1 MPHAL
6 ESAASPGMK
15 RIIYPAKNSILAA
28 LAVIILISSL
38 PVYGQS
44 TQPATANQPLNLLV
58 LGDSIAWGQGL
69 RDEHKAWYLVKTWLE
84 ANHGTQVSQTVLAHS
99 GAVIGTAGEPGGNDG
114 PPLDGE
120 VNRGVPSIND
130 QIETALRAYANPAKV
145 DLVMVDGCINDLD
158 ARRLLNAD
166 NTPQAIREL
175 ARQKCGP
182 PVAALLTRIAGSF
195 PNAHVIVTGYYPILS
210 EGTARDIFM
219 RAMMKRLYTGT
230 APMNDKQLRARLVE
244 ISREWYEGS
253 NQMLAGAAAK
263 VDAQLAARGSRQRA
277 LFAEVNFLPEH
288 SFAASQSRL
297 WGFDASW
304 IRKLLVIL
312 TLGRVTL
319 KTNDEQRNQRGSS
332 CKNTFKAAAGE
343 TKQQKKARE
352 TRIMLCRVAAVGHPN
367 RRGAQMYA
375 DAINNQLKLL
385 ISSPGWLR
393 SLGAA
398 AGGNTI
404 R

>member
-1 MPHAL
+1 
-6 ESAASPGMK
+6 MK
-15 RIIYPAKNSILAA
+15 RIIYSVKSSILAA
-28 LAVIILISSL
+28 FAVIVFISPL

-44 TQPATANQPLNLLV
+44 TQPATTARQLNLLV

-69 RDEHKAWYLVKTWLE
+69 RDEHKAWYLVKRWLE
-84 ANHGTQVSQTVLAHS
+84 ANHGTQVSETVLAHS
-99 GAVIGTAGEPGGNDG
+99 GAVIGTAGEPGGNAG

-130 QIETALRAYANPAKV
+130 QIESALRAYADPARV

-158 ARRLLNAD
+158 ARRLLNAE

-182 PVAALLTRIAGSF
+182 PVEALLTRIAGSF

-210 EGTARDIFM
+210 EGTSRDIFM
-219 RAMMKRLYTGT
+219 RAMTKRLYTGT
-230 APMNDKQLRARLVE
+230 ARMNDKQLRARLIE

-253 NQMLAGAAAK
+253 NQMLADAAAK

-277 LFAEVNFLPEH
+277 LFAEVHFLPEH

-319 KTNDEQRNQRGSS
+319 KTNDEQRNQRGTS
-332 CKNTFKAAAGE
+332 CKNTLQAVAGE
-343 TKQQKKARE
+343 TKQQKATRE
-352 TRIMLCRVAAVGHPN
+352 NRIMLCRLAAIGHPN

-375 DAINNQLKLL
+375 DAINDQLKLL

>member
-1 MPHAL
+1 
-6 ESAASPGMK
+6 MK
-15 RIIYPAKNSILAA
+15 RIIHSAKSSILVALAA
-28 LAVIILISSL
+28 LIFISPL
-38 PVYGQS
+38 PVHGQN
-44 TQPATANQPLNLLV
+44 TQSATADRQLNLLV
-58 LGDSIAWGQGL
+58 LGDSIPWGQGL
-69 RDEHKAWYLVKTWLE
+69 REENKAWYLVKTWLE
-84 ANHGTQVSQTVLAHS
+84 ANHGRPVSEKVLAHS
-99 GAVIGTAGEPGGNDG
+99 GAVIGTAGEPGGNLG
-114 PPLDGE
+114 PVLDGE

-130 QIETALRAYANPAKV
+130 QIESALRLYADPATV
-145 DLVMVDGCINDLD
+145 DLVIVDGCINDLD

-166 NTPQAIREL
+166 NTPQAIREV

-182 PVAALLTRIAGSF
+182 PVEAMLTRIAGSF

-230 APMNDKQLRARLVE
+230 APMNDKQLRARLIE

-263 VDAQLAARGSRQRA
+263 VDAELAAKGSRQRA
-277 LFAEVNFLPEH
+277 LFAEVSFLPEH

-304 IRKLLVIL
+304 IRKVLVIL

-319 KTNDEQRNQRGSS
+319 KTNDEQRNQRGTS
-332 CKNTFKAAAGE
+332 CKNTFKAPAGE
-343 TKQQKKARE
+343 RKQPKKARE
-352 TRIMLCRVAAVGHPN
+352 ALIMLCRLAAIGHPN

-375 DAINNQLKLL
+375 DAINNQLKLVL
-385 ISSPGWLR
+385 SSTGWLR
-393 SLGAA
+393 SLGAVA
-398 AGGNTI
+398 VGNTH

>member
-1 MPHAL
+1 
-6 ESAASPGMK
+6 MK
-15 RIIYPAKNSILAA
+15 RINYSAKYSILAA
-28 LAVIILISSL
+28 LAVIVFISPL
-38 PVYGQS
+38 PVYGQIN
-44 TQPATANQPLNLLV
+44 QPATPGRQLNLLV

-84 ANHGTQVSQTVLAHS
+84 ANPGTQVSETVLAHS
-99 GAVIGTAGEPGGNDG
+99 GAVIGTAGEPGGNLG

-130 QIETALRAYANPAKV
+130 QIESALRAYADPARV

-182 PVAALLTRIAGSF
+182 PVEALLTRIAGSF

-219 RAMMKRLYTGT
+219 RAMTKRLYTGT
-230 APMNDKQLRARLVE
+230 ARMNDKQLRARLIE

-253 NQMLAGAAAK
+253 NQMLADAAAK
-263 VDAQLAARGSRQRA
+263 VDAQLTARGSRQRA

-319 KTNDEQRNQRGSS
+319 KTNDEQRNQRGTS
-332 CKNTFKAAAGE
+332 CKNTLKALAGE
-343 TKQQKKARE
+343 TKQQKATRE
-352 TRIMLCRVAAVGHPN
+352 NRIMLCRLAAIGHPN

-375 DAINNQLKLL
+375 DAINDQLKLL
-385 ISSPGWLR
+385 ISGPGWLR